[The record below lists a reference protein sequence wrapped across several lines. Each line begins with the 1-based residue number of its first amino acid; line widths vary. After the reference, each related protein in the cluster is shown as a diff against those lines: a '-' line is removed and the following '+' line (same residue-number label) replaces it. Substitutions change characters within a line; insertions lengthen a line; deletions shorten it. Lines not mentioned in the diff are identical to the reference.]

1 MTCRRGRAARS
12 LLAFAAICLLVLGA
26 CNEQAGPES
35 ERNPA
40 ETGMDAG
47 ERGAPNLV
55 RVVPAL
61 CEARR
66 QARRDPIA
74 AGRTFF
80 DKAHHHL
87 HRLADAAAPA
97 DRARTR
103 ELLEAKARVE
113 ADLSAQAPV
122 PRLRGDLG
130 RLIEAA
136 GAALGALSIDAPP
149 CPS

>member
-1 MTCRRGRAARS
+1 MTIRNLRFCLPLGAIFV
-12 LLAFAAICLLVLGA
+12 LLAGA
-26 CNEQAGPES
+26 CHEQAGPES

-40 ETGMDAG
+40 MAVDADD
-47 ERGAPNLV
+47 RAAPNLV

-61 CEARR
+61 CEARS
-66 QARRDPIA
+66 QARRDRIA

-80 DKAHHHL
+80 DQAHHHL
-87 HRLADAAAPA
+87 HLLADAAARE
-97 DRARTR
+97 DRARAR

-113 ADLSAQAPV
+113 ADLSGQVAAS
-122 PRLRGDLG
+122 RLRADLG

-136 GAALGALSIDAPP
+136 SAALGALSVDAPP